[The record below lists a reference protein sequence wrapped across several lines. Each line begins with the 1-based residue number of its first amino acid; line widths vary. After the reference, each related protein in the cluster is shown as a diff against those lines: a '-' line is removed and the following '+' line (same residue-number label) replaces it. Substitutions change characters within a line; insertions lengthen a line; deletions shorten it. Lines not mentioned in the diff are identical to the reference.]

1 LVPSGGHV
9 IVKVRQ
15 VCFMVYGIGWRACIL
30 MKHLL
35 ASIAHVASEE
45 MAAISVALQPP
56 SSGSEHGIPRLG

>member
-1 LVPSGGHV
+1 
-9 IVKVRQ
+9 
-15 VCFMVYGIGWRACIL
+15 MVYGIGWRACIL